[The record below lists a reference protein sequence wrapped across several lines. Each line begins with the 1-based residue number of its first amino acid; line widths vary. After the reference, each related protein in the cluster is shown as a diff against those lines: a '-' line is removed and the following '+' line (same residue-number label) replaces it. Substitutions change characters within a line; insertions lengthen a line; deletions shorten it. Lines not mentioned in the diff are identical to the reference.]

1 MAIRRS
7 TLRGEVKRIS
17 DFIYGE
23 TRGVLN
29 VIRNAVANLEHNN
42 GVRGEAG
49 RQDLEPIGLI

>member
-7 TLRGEVKRIS
+7 ALRGEVKLIS

-29 VIRNAVANLEHNN
+29 VIRNAVDNLEHNN
-42 GVRGEAG
+42 RVRSEAG
-49 RQDLEPIGLI
+49 RQDLEPIGLN